1 MFSLLVIFT
10 FHVCGAVSTR
20 FFFHL
25 ICSLFCLC
33 CSKLVVFESRLCGGK
48 LVVLFT
54 CVAVSLFCITPL
66 GRQASSFV
74 PRLCGGEKEKKERG
88 RSFVACVAVSL
99 KVCCFV
105 LRPWGGKLVV
115 CITSVGRQ
123 ACSFVLRP
131 FGSKLVVLC
140 YARLAAS
147 LWLCYLCGGKLV
159 GFVACWAASL

>member
-1 MFSLLVIFT
+1 M
-10 FHVCGAVSTR
+10 
-20 FFFHL
+20 
-25 ICSLFCLC
+25 
-33 CSKLVVFESRLCGGK
+33 
-48 LVVLFT
+48 
-54 CVAVSLFCITPL
+54 AVSLFCITPL

-115 CITSVGRQ
+115 CITPVGRQ

-131 FGSKLVVLC
+131 FGGKFVALLPVWRQARRFRCLWGSKLVVFCVTPVWRQDCSFSPVWLSAC
-140 YARLAAS
+140 VFVLS
-147 LWLCYLCGGKLV
+147 LWGCTCSFMPV
-159 GFVACWAASL
+159 RWPA